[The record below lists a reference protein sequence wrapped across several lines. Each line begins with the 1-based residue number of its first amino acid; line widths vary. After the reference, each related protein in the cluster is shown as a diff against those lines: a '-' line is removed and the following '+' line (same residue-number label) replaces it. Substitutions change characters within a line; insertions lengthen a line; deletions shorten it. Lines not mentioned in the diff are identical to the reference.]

1 MSHIKIKSF
10 FDEVTCTVTYIVID
24 TFSNKCSIVD
34 PVLDYKQNSGKT
46 ETKSA
51 DILIQFIQS
60 NQLDLEWII
69 ETHAHADHLSS
80 APYLKDKL
88 GGKTAIGEHITQ
100 VQEIFKGVFN
110 LEKEFLV
117 DGSQFDHLLT
127 DNQSISLGE
136 SEIKVIHTPGHTPAC
151 VTLVVEN
158 NAIVGDTLFMPDIG
172 TARCDFPG
180 GDAKNLYQ
188 SIQRIYA
195 LPDPTKVFVGHDY
208 QSANRNHFAWETTIS
223 RQKNENIHINLAISE
238 KEFVS
243 IRQARDSNLDVPK
256 LILPSVQV
264 NIRAGSL
271 PAKESN
277 GISYMKIPINAL

>member
-24 TFSNKCSIVD
+24 TPSNKCSIVD

-46 ETKSA
+46 ETNSA
-51 DILIQFIQS
+51 DLLIQFIQS

-80 APYLKDKL
+80 APYLKNKL

-117 DGSQFDHLLT
+117 DGSQFDYLLT

-188 SIQRIYA
+188 SIQKIYA

-208 QSANRNHFAWETTIS
+208 QSANRNYFAWETTIS

-271 PAKESN
+271 PAKENN